1 MILHIKSLIYRKH
14 TFMYKTAI
22 TNLIRILA
30 HAFVLSLLVA
40 CSHKP
45 IEPAVSDKATVKHIV
60 LISVDG
66 LRPDAINSKNA
77 KNLYALSHAGLY
89 YANAQT
95 IKRSVT
101 LPSHTSMLTGLDV
114 KQHKITNNNT
124 LPGYIAYPTVM
135 QILKKKGKTTAT
147 LFSKKKLKF
156 LFPPDSYDH
165 LYGRGQN
172 GVDYHQTNASKMA
185 AEFSRFWGKQ
195 GYNLTFIHLRE
206 PDSAGHKHGWMS
218 DEYLNQAIPTVDDAI
233 GQIYDSIKKSPYAN
247 DTLLIIT
254 SDHGGQDTTH
264 WHHRPEDLT
273 IPWMAIHP
281 AISSELNTD
290 SNVNIYDTTPTI
302 LYLMNAPAPEGLDG
316 QVIQRIKTIFA
327 GSAN

>member
-1 MILHIKSLIYRKH
+1 MTESMP
-14 TFMYKTAI
+14 FMYKSAI
-22 TNLIRILA
+22 TKLIQILV

-40 CSHKP
+40 CSH
-45 IEPAVSDKATVKHIV
+45 EAVQPAVSDRATVNHIV
-60 LISVDG
+60 LVSVDG
-66 LRPDAINSKNA
+66 LRPDAIKRENA
-77 KNLYALSHAGLY
+77 KNLYALSQAGLY

-101 LPSHTSMLTGLDV
+101 LPSHTSLLTGLDV
-114 KQHKITNNNT
+114 KQHKISKNKT
-124 LPGYIAYPTVM
+124 LPGYIAFPTVL
-135 QILKKKGKTTAT
+135 QVLKNNGKTTAA
-147 LFSKKKLKF
+147 LFSKPKLKF

-165 LYGRGQN
+165 LYGTGQN
-172 GVDYHQTNASKMA
+172 GVDYHQTHASNIA
-185 AEFSRFWGKQ
+185 AEFSRIWAKQ
-195 GYNLTFIHLRE
+195 GYNLTFIHIRE

-218 DEYLNQAIPTVDDAI
+218 DEYLNQAIPATDEAI

-281 AISSELNTD
+281 AISTELNTD
-290 SNVNIYDTTPTI
+290 SNVTIYDTTPTI
-302 LYLMNAPAPEGLDG
+302 LYLLNAPVPEGLDG
-316 QVIQRIKTIFA
+316 HVIQRIKTIFA